1 MITSAKEAQQFF
13 LQLQRDLQA
22 DRAAE
27 KNNADPLYYGIHDYK
42 EVVTADGYGDRY
54 SYYDPEAA
62 EQLTEQEAIRRLPLD
77 TINDLIESKALS
89 KNPPDGYTIQYT
101 ADVHDAIREDTDI
114 LILELQNISY
124 IREDALFLTRADA
137 KAHLACNG
145 HNYTTDA
152 TDYAM
157 TAIRSPRYA
166 QLLRLLRG
174 DIDWEHSKLKFRT
187 KGETT

>member
-54 SYYDPEAA
+54 GYYDPEAA

-77 TINDLIESKALS
+77 TIDSLIESKALS

-114 LILELQNISY
+114 LILELQNIGY
-124 IREDALFLTRADA
+124 IREDALFLTRTDA
-137 KAHLACNG
+137 KTHLACNG

-166 QLLRLLRG
+166 QLLRLLRE
-174 DIDWEHSKLKFRT
+174 DIDWEHSELKFRT